1 MTKSIEQ
8 KFRKLTD
15 VEHVLIRPGRYIGSI
30 KSHTAETWIVGSD
43 GRMLQSEVTWNP
55 GLIKLFDE
63 VISNAVDHSK
73 RPEGS
78 HLDTIKVEINQA
90 SGEISVLDNGGI
102 PVVMHT
108 EYDEYVPSLIFGY
121 LRSGSNFDDAEDSTG
136 TGQNGEGASLTN
148 IFSTSFTVESCDGK
162 KKFKQ
167 TWTKNMMEKTTP
179 KISDGDKGYTKI
191 TFIPDYAHIETTL
204 DDGNYAKMVKRVYD
218 IAGCNPKLKI
228 YLNGERIKISSF
240 KDYVALYVETFE
252 YDNNDDWQVAVA
264 ASDNGFQHV
273 SFVNTTETIQGG
285 THLYYVWYQI
295 ATKLREYIQKKHKID
310 VKQTEIQSHMQVF
323 INASIVRPRYDS
335 QTKEN
340 LITEVKDFKTSW
352 KASDKFIKR
361 VIDSGIVDRVLFW
374 AEAKAKAEE
383 MRKLRELSKDIDKS
397 NPRRVDKF
405 SDALEDE
412 RRDLCELFLTEGDS
426 ARKSIHEARGKN
438 PYIGSFALKGKP
450 LNVMDVDMKKIIG
463 GKDKDDD
470 GNNEI
475 KNILK
480 ITGLKLGVPVKSI
493 KDLRFGKIVI
503 LSDQDLDGF
512 HVSSLLINFFS
523 YFWPELFEM
532 GVIYRMST
540 PLVIATTKGKEQEFW
555 TDEEYEEWAKTA
567 PKHEASRFKGLGKF
581 KTPRFKKILENREN
595 YFVRIGKLEAE
606 DLSGINLAF
615 KGSLADERKEWL
627 NDVNYFSSFE

>member
-1 MTKSIEQ
+1 
-8 KFRKLTD
+8 
-15 VEHVLIRPGRYIGSI
+15 
-30 KSHTAETWIVGSD
+30 
-43 GRMLQSEVTWNP
+43 
-55 GLIKLFDE
+55 
-63 VISNAVDHSK
+63 
-73 RPEGS
+73 
-78 HLDTIKVEINQA
+78 
-90 SGEISVLDNGGI
+90 
-102 PVVMHT
+102 
-108 EYDEYVPSLIFGY
+108 
-121 LRSGSNFDDAEDSTG
+121 
-136 TGQNGEGASLTN
+136 
-148 IFSTSFTVESCDGK
+148 
-162 KKFKQ
+162 
-167 TWTKNMMEKTTP
+167 
-179 KISDGDKGYTKI
+179 
-191 TFIPDYAHIETTL
+191 
-204 DDGNYAKMVKRVYD
+204 
-218 IAGCNPKLKI
+218 
-228 YLNGERIKISSF
+228 
-240 KDYVALYVETFE
+240 
-252 YDNNDDWQVAVA
+252 
-264 ASDNGFQHV
+264 
-273 SFVNTTETIQGG
+273 
-285 THLYYVWYQI
+285 
-295 ATKLREYIQKKHKID
+295 
-310 VKQTEIQSHMQVF
+310 
-323 INASIVRPRYDS
+323 
-335 QTKEN
+335 
-340 LITEVKDFKTSW
+340 
-352 KASDKFIKR
+352 
-361 VIDSGIVDRVLFW
+361 
-374 AEAKAKAEE
+374 
-383 MRKLRELSKDIDKS
+383 
-397 NPRRVDKF
+397 VDKF

>member
-1 MTKSIEQ
+1 MMTKSIEQ

-412 RRDLCELFLTEGDS
+412 RRDLCELFLTEGDCLSESTEITVIRNGEQLDKTVGAVKVGDLVLTHKNHYQPIS
-426 ARKSIHEARGKN
+426 AISYG
-438 PYIGSFALKGKP
+438 
-450 LNVMDVDMKKIIG
+450 
-463 GKDKDDD
+463 
-470 GNNEI
+470 I
-475 KNILK
+475 KEVLK
-480 ITGLKLGVPVKSI
+480 INTPLGPISVSPDHRLLAYSSILNNFEWVKA
-493 KDLRFGKIVI
+493 KDLDVNIHKLTRSTLVDI
-503 LSDQDLDGF
+503 LHAEITEIMINDGQYI
-512 HVSSLLINFFS
+512 IN
-523 YFWPELFEM
+523 Y
-532 GVIYRMST
+532 
-540 PLVIATTKGKEQEFW
+540 Q
-555 TDEEYEEWAKTA
+555 
-567 PKHEASRFKGLGKF
+567 LGD
-581 KTPRFKKILENREN
+581 
-595 YFVRIGKLEAE
+595 KLEAYE
-606 DLSGINLAF
+606 SSPTHKFSVFDITTLEYKILMAKDLDKDHHFLTFRYKYNVYDRRTDNENTIH
-615 KGSLADERKEWL
+615 DQR
-627 NDVNYFSSFE
+627 VP